1 MVLFLVLGLVV
12 YFVPYKNIAAQ
23 KLTEALNDHNIN
35 VSKLDIKS
43 IDNEKVVI
51 SEMALGDDSS
61 LKIKDVTVK
70 YNLQNAVKG
79 KVDSVEV
86 ENINLQILKNE
97 NGLSVAGID
106 SFFNKP
112 SRGNGQFDIDQVFK
126 NLPDKISVKNVVIS
140 FVDKDISIA
149 TSVGIEANINHIDKT
164 IQSSFKSTLIE
175 ISGLPIE
182 LQAPVLEGKFD
193 LNNEK
198 IIATASIANANSSL
212 NVDSELSV
220 DVKKPNEGKL
230 QITKLKIPFGGG
242 SVMANKIA
250 TSTDF
255 KKPIQIN
262 LTIKNVELSELVG
275 KVSNG
280 DIKGKGKLSG
290 NLKLIYHM
298 NGKVEVQNG
307 KLSGSE
313 EGIINV
319 ASTLIP
325 GDNEQVA
332 MTRKV
337 LENFHYNILEMSIIA
352 DKDDNSLINMVV
364 EGKNPEYMEGKK
376 VKLNINLSGDTIPM
390 LKRSLL
396 PMNDVKTLIDSG
408 DQNAK

>member
-1 MVLFLVLGLVV
+1 MLLGLVA
-12 YFVPYKNIAAQ
+12 YFIPYKNIASQ
-23 KLTEALNDHNIN
+23 KITEALHAQDIK

-51 SEMALGDDSS
+51 SEIALGDDSS

-79 KVDSVEV
+79 KVDFVEV
-86 ENINLQILKNE
+86 GNIDLQITRNE

-106 SFFNKP
+106 SFLNKP
-112 SRGNGQFDIDQVFK
+112 SSGNGQLDIDQVFK
-126 NLPDKISVKNVVIS
+126 NLPDKISVKNIQIS
-140 FVDKDISIA
+140 FVDKDLSIA
-149 TSVGIEANINHIDKT
+149 TSIGIEANINHQNKT
-164 IQSSFKSTLIE
+164 IQSSFKSTEIE

-182 LQAPVLEGKFD
+182 LQAPVVVGKLDLNEGK
-193 LNNEK
+193 
-198 IIATASIANANSSL
+198 IVAAASIANQNLSL
-212 NVDSELSV
+212 NLDLDLSV
-220 DVKKPNEGKL
+220 DVKRPNEGKL

-242 SVMANKIA
+242 SVMANKIS

-255 KKPIQIN
+255 KNPIEMN

-298 NGKVEVQNG
+298 NGKIEVQNG
-307 KLSGSE
+307 KLSGNE

-319 ASTLIP
+319 ASTMIP

-337 LENFHYNILEMSIIA
+337 LENFHYNILEMSILA

-396 PMNDVKTLIDSG
+396 PMSDVKTLIDSG

>member
-1 MVLFLVLGLVV
+1 MLIGLVA
-12 YFVPYKNIAAQ
+12 YFIPYKNIASQ
-23 KLTEALNDHNIN
+23 KITEALNAQDIK

-79 KVDSVEV
+79 KVDIVEV
-86 ENINLQILKNE
+86 ENIDLQISKNE
-97 NGLSVAGID
+97 NGISIAGID

-112 SRGNGQFDIDQVFK
+112 SSDNGQLDIEQVFK
-126 NLPDKISVKNVVIS
+126 NLPDKISVKNLQIS
-140 FVDKDISIA
+140 FADKNISIT
-149 TSVGIEANINHIDKT
+149 TSIGIEANINHQNKT
-164 IQSSFKSTLIE
+164 IQSSFKSKAIE

-182 LQAPVLEGKFD
+182 LQAPVLVGSLDLNEGK
-193 LNNEK
+193 
-198 IIATASIANANSSL
+198 IAMYANVANQNLSL
-212 NVDSELSV
+212 NVDAELSV
-220 DVKKPNEGKL
+220 EVKKPNDGKF

-242 SVMANKIA
+242 SVMANKIS

-255 KKPIQIN
+255 KKPIEMN

-290 NLKLIYHM
+290 VLKLIYHM
-298 NGKVEVQNG
+298 NGKIEVQNG
-307 KLSGSE
+307 KLSGNE
-313 EGIINV
+313 DGIINV

-337 LENFHYNILEMSIIA
+337 LENFHYNILEMSILA